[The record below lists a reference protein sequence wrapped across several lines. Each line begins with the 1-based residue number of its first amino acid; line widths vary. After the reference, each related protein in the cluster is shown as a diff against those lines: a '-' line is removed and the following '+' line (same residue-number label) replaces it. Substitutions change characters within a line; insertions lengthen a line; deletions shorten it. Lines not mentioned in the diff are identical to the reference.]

1 MKKYSLYITI
11 IAVLVLAVGSYFVL
25 QTEPPRPVDPHGHGD
40 SHDEHGNDAHDDHDA
55 DAHGD
60 DEHGDSDN
68 HGDHASEPSG
78 AHGGRQLTLGEFS
91 IEVSIFETG
100 VPPEFRLY
108 ITDKE
113 GHPVTVEPSATSIL
127 LKRPDRTDRFTFRAA
142 DEFLQSEQEV
152 GEPHEFS
159 VTFVTTIAGQKFDTS
174 YYQEEAHGHEKE
186 GEGSSLGS
194 IVITE
199 EALTSNNIRLMQ
211 AGPGRIAQLVEL
223 PGEILLNA
231 DKVAHI
237 VPRFPGIA
245 QTVYKN
251 LGDEVTSG
259 DVLAVIQSNQSVA
272 PYDVK
277 SLVSGTIIEKHITL
291 GEFVRDDADI
301 YVVADLSTVW
311 VKISVYAKY
320 LGQINVGQRVRLTAS
335 GIDETAEGVIDYVG
349 PIVGERTRTG
359 QARVVLNN
367 RGGAWVPG
375 LFVTAAI
382 AVSDTLA
389 SIAVPD
395 DAIQTVEGKNAVFV
409 REGDR
414 FHARTVTLGRSDGK
428 MIEILAGLS
437 VGETYAASNSF
448 VLKADFGKSE
458 AGHDH

>member
-1 MKKYSLYITI
+1 MKKYSLYITSV
-11 IAVLVLAVGSYFVL
+11 AVLVLAVGSYFVL
-25 QTEPPRPVDPHGHGD
+25 QTEPPKPVDPHGHGD
-40 SHDEHGNDAHDDHDA
+40 SHDEHGGDEHEAHDGEA
-55 DAHGD
+55 AHGE
-60 DEHGDSDN
+60 DEHD
-68 HGDHASEPSG
+68 DHASEPSG
-78 AHGGRQLTLGEFS
+78 THGGRLLAFGDYS
-91 IEVSIFETG
+91 VEVSIFETG

-108 ITDKE
+108 VTDKE
-113 GHPVTVEPSATSIL
+113 GHPVTVEPSTTSIL
-127 LKRPDRTDRFTFRAA
+127 LKRSDRTDTFSFRVA
-142 DEFLQSEQEV
+142 DGFLQSEQEV
-152 GEPHEFS
+152 GEPHEFT
-159 VTFVTTIAGQKFDTS
+159 VTFAATIAGQKVDTS
-174 YYQEEAHGHEKE
+174 YFQEETHGH
-186 GEGSSLGS
+186 GGDGSSLGS

-199 EALTSNNIRLMQ
+199 EALTSNNIRLTQ

-301 YVVADLSTVW
+301 YVVANLSTVW
-311 VKISVYAKY
+311 VKISIYAKY
-320 LGQINVGQRVRLTAS
+320 LGQINVGQQVRLTAS
-335 GIDETAEGVIDYVG
+335 GIEETAEGVIDYVG

-382 AVSDTLA
+382 AVSETQA
-389 SIAVPD
+389 PIAVPD

-409 REGDR
+409 RVGDR
-414 FHARTVTLGRSDGK
+414 FHARIVTLGRSDGK
-428 MIEILAGLS
+428 MVEILTGLS
-437 VGETYAASNSF
+437 AGETYAASNSF